1 MSKERFKLGGLK
13 IGAYRE
19 IIDIETGNEYECV
32 FSCKVMNEQQD
43 QIKGYEK
50 ILMKISRRISEQQAT
65 IQFLQNENERLKN
78 ANVKWLDKSLQ
89 DKKIRYSNAN
99 HKELTK
105 KYHQLE
111 EENKQ
116 LKEKNEKLQW
126 ELDKTREDLDYFANL
141 KIIAI
146 GGEPK

>member
-50 ILMKISRRISEQQAT
+50 ILMKISRKISEQQAT
-65 IQFLQNENERLKN
+65 IQFLQNENERLKI

-99 HKELTK
+99 HKKLTK
-105 KYHQLE
+105 KYLQLE
-111 EENKQ
+111 EENKK